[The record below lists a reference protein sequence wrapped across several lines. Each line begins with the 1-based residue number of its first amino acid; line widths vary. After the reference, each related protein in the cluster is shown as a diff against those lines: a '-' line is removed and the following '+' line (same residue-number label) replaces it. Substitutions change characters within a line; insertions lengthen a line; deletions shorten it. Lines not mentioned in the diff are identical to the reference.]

1 MIMEAHEISLGVYRI
16 DGVIVA
22 VNPSVV
28 AAMTGEE
35 LDAYLRSVIDE
46 ARGEL

>member
-1 MIMEAHEISLGVYRI
+1 MIMEAHELSPGVYKI
-16 DGVIVA
+16 DGTIVA

-35 LDAYLRSVIDE
+35 LDAYLRSVIAE
-46 ARGEL
+46 ARSGE